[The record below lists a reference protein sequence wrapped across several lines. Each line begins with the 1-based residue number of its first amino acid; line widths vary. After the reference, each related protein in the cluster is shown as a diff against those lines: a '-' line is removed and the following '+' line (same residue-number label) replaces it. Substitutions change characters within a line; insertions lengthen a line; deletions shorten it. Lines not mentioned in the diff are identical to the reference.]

1 VHFIFKHKNP
11 VTGEYEEKHMTKP
24 VSMKNEKTTTLYTL
38 IVDPDQT
45 YEVKINGERVASGS
59 LLEDFAPAVNPA
71 AEIDDPN
78 DTKPLD
84 WVDEAKITDSSATK
98 PEEWDEDAP
107 AQIVDETAEKPAD
120 WLENEPQM
128 VPDPEAEKPE
138 DWDDEEDGDFVAPM
152 VPNPRCVDVSGC
164 GPWEKPLIKNPS
176 YKGKWYAPL
185 IDNPLYKGIWGPAK
199 IANPG
204 YFEDKT
210 PSNFGPIGG
219 IGFEIWTMQKDILFD
234 NIYVGYSIEE
244 ALRLKSETFD
254 LKLPIEL
261 EEAAA
266 AKPKIDPKATPN
278 SPLDL
283 NFMDDPV
290 LYVREKVE
298 LFVTLFQRDP
308 MQAIQFV
315 PEVAGGIAILVVS
328 LLALIFGGIFGGA
341 AAAPQVKQ
349 AAAKAKEKVKEA
361 TSQPSDKEL
370 KDQAADAIATGAEN
384 ARAEAK
390 KRQTRSS
397 GAVDGTS

>member
-1 VHFIFKHKNP
+1 
-11 VTGEYEEKHMTKP
+11 MTKP
-24 VSMKNEKTTTLYTL
+24 VSIKNEKTTTLYTL

-45 YEVKINGERVASGS
+45 FEVKINGERVASGS
-59 LLEDFAPAVNPA
+59 LLEDFAPPVNPA

-84 WVDEAKITDSSATK
+84 WIDDAKITDSSATK
-98 PEEWDEDAP
+98 PEDWDEDAP

-152 VPNPRCVDVSGC
+152 VPNPRCAEVSGC
-164 GPWEKPLIKNPS
+164 GPWEKPTIKNPS

-199 IANPG
+199 IANPA

-234 NIYVGYSIEE
+234 NIYIGYSIEE

-261 EEAAA
+261 EEAEA
-266 AKPKIDPKATPN
+266 AKPKVDPKATPN

-315 PEVAGGIAILVVS
+315 PEVAGGIAVLLVS

-349 AAAKAKEKVKEA
+349 AATKAKENIKQA
-361 TSQPSDKEL
+361 TSQPSDKDL